1 MRTDALEIDRF
12 YRTARGRA
20 ARDMITRRLAAL
32 WPQMKGS
39 DVLGY
44 GYATPFLERWR
55 EEARH
60 SIAYMPGGQGALV
73 WPDGTRARSLTAL
86 GEENRLPFAE
96 AMFDRILMVHGL
108 EEAGEPHRL
117 LRELWRV
124 LAPEGRLVIV
134 TAHRAGLWARAD
146 STPFGHGRPWSRGQ
160 MKRLLNDA
168 LFEPTAWANA
178 LYAPPWGWL
187 CGPRTADGFE
197 AIGEK
202 VVPGVGGLLMVEAAK
217 HVGAV
222 RPGGNPA
229 RVRARTLEGRV
240 GAGLSPASR
249 RSRAG
254 RDARIEKDET

>member
-20 ARDMITRRLAAL
+20 ARDMVARRLSAL
-32 WPQMKGS
+32 WPQVEGY

-44 GYATPFLERWR
+44 GFATPWLERWR

-60 SIAYMPGGQGALV
+60 AIAYMPSGQGALV
-73 WPDGTRARSLTAL
+73 WPDTKNARSLTAL
-86 GEENRLPFAE
+86 GEETRLPFAE
-96 AMFDRILMVHGL
+96 AMFDRIVMVHGL
-108 EEAGEPHRL
+108 EEAAEPHRL
-117 LRELWRV
+117 LREMWRV

-134 TAHRAGLWARAD
+134 TAHRAGLWSRAD
-146 STPFGHGRPWSRGQ
+146 STPFGHGRPWSRTQ
-160 MKRLLNDA
+160 IKRLLNDA

-187 CGPRTADGFE
+187 CGPRSAEAFE
-197 AIGEK
+197 ALGEK
-202 VVPGVGGLLMVEAAK
+202 TFPWAGGLLMVEAAK

-222 RPGGNPA
+222 RPGGVPA
-229 RVRARTLEGRV
+229 RARGKALEGRV

-249 RSRAG
+249 RSDSTG
-254 RDARIEKDET
+254 DARSQKDQP